1 MEIVYLFQLLN
12 KSDRLLGIDKQT
24 KFLLALIIGICIG
37 LMFDKNFGLF
47 RADGTAPA
55 GR

>member
-1 MEIVYLFQLLN
+1 MFGDAVFTGN
-12 KSDRLLGIDKQT
+12 ALGIDKQT

>member
-1 MEIVYLFQLLN
+1 MVAQRRRGARSGNPEQT
-12 KSDRLLGIDKQT
+12 SELGINKRT

-47 RADGTAPA
+47 
-55 GR
+55 